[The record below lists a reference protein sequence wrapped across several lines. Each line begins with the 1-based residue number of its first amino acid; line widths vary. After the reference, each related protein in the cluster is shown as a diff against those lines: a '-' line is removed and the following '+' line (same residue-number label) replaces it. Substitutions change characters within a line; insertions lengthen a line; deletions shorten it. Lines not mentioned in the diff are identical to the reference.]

1 MGNSF
6 AFVRRETERLSAKAV
21 LSPCRFFKKEAKT
34 LLFRKD
40 AFALWSTGMHA
51 VGIRKMVSDIL
62 QHYTEKEARTAGY
75 FCNNQTMPCAI
86 IASMTF
92 SKPAMFAPTT

>member
-6 AFVRRETERLSAKAV
+6 AFARREAKRLSAKAV

-51 VGIRKMVSDIL
+51 VGIRKNGVRHFAALHRERGPHSRIL
-62 QHYTEKEARTAGY
+62 L
-75 FCNNQTMPCAI
+75 
-86 IASMTF
+86 
-92 SKPAMFAPTT
+92 